1 MTTIEGPIREEFA
14 RLFQEWSGEKPRTI
28 SALPESGSYRLYAR
42 ITGSTRRAVAVYYS
56 DLKENMAFMGFA
68 GHFRKVGIPV
78 PEIYACSA
86 DSLSYLQ
93 EDFGDHD
100 LFEILQNSENSPM
113 AGLRMELLKKVVRWL
128 PRIQIEGHRG
138 FDYDLAYPRKVFD
151 KQSMLWDLNYFKYN
165 FLKLVRISFDEQ
177 ALEDDFH
184 TFTAFLAEAPQNAFL
199 YRDFQSR
206 NIMVRNNE
214 PCFIDF
220 QGGRMG
226 FPGYDLASLL
236 FDAKAGLLPDERNL
250 LYALYLG
257 QIKQYDAVWPDLM
270 DRYYP
275 GFVMIRKMQALGAF
289 GFRGLI
295 EKKKA
300 FLQSIPPAM
309 VNLDWVTSHFTIEP
323 DIPELWRVLSELP
336 NHKGMK
342 RIIADIIKNPGE
354 K

>member
-1 MTTIEGPIREEFA
+1 MIAIDEQIRAEFA
-14 RLFQEWSGEKPRTI
+14 RLFKEWSGEQPQAI

-42 ITGSTRRAVAVYYS
+42 ITGSTRQAVGVFHT
-56 DLKENMAFMGFA
+56 DLKENLAFMGFSN
-68 GHFRKVGIPV
+68 HFRQAGLPV
-78 PEIYACSA
+78 PEIYCSSA
-86 DSLSYLQ
+86 DSLCYLQ

-100 LFEILQNSENSPM
+100 LFEILQHSGVSPM
-113 AGLRMELLKKVVRWL
+113 IELRNVLLTKVIEWL

-138 FDYDLAYPRKVFD
+138 LNYNLAYPRKVFD

-165 FLKLVRISFDEQ
+165 FLKLIRIPFDEQ

-184 TFTAFLAEAPQNAFL
+184 TFTSFLAEAPQNAFL

-206 NIMVRNNE
+206 NIMIKNNQ
-214 PCFIDF
+214 PWFIDF

-236 FDAKAGLLPDERNL
+236 FDAKAGLTPDERTT
-250 LYALYLG
+250 LYSLYIQ
-257 QIKQYDAVWPDLM
+257 QISKFDTGWKALM
-270 DRYYP
+270 DQYYP

-289 GFRGLI
+289 GFRGII
-295 EKKKA
+295 EKKTA

-309 VNLDWVTSHFTIEP
+309 VNLEWVTSHFKVEP
-323 DIPELWRVLSELP
+323 VIPELWRILCELP
-336 NHKGMK
+336 HHKGMK
-342 RIIADIIKNPGE
+342 RILAEIVKHPDE

>member
-1 MTTIEGPIREEFA
+1 MTIIDEKISAGFA
-14 RLFQEWSGEKPRTI
+14 QLFEEWSGEKTQTI

-42 ITGSTRRAVAVYYS
+42 LKGNSKNVVAVYHK
-56 DLKENMAFMGFA
+56 DVKENLAFIGFSE
-68 GHFRKVGIPV
+68 HFRNKGIPV
-78 PEIYACSA
+78 PEVFACAA

-100 LFEILQNSENSPM
+100 LFEFLMDSEHFD
-113 AGLRMELLKKVVRWL
+113 GFHRRKDLLVKVVEWL
-128 PRIQIEGHRG
+128 PRIQIEGHQG
-138 FDYDLAYPRKVFD
+138 LNYDLAYPRRVFD

-165 FLKLVRISFDEQ
+165 FLKLVKIAFDEQ

-184 TFTAFLAEAPQNAFL
+184 TFTSFLSEAPQNAFL

-236 FDAKAGLLPDERNL
+236 FDAKAGITSEERSFLYKAYVDKITKYDPAWSSLLE
-250 LYALYLG
+250 
-257 QIKQYDAVWPDLM
+257 
-270 DRYYP
+270 RYYP
-275 GFVMIRKMQALGAF
+275 GFVLIRKMQALGAF

-295 EKKKA
+295 EKKTA

-309 VNLDWVTSHFTIEP
+309 TNLSWVTSNLKVEAN
-323 DIPELWRVLSELP
+323 IPELWRVLCELP

-342 RIIADIIKNPGE
+342 RIVVDILKHMEE

>member
-1 MTTIEGPIREEFA
+1 MIAIDEPIRTEFE
-14 RLFQEWSGEKPRTI
+14 RLFEEWSGEKPQAI

-42 ITGSTRRAVAVYYS
+42 ISGATKQVVAVHYT
-56 DLKENMAFMGFA
+56 DLKENLAFIGFA
-68 GHFRKVGIPV
+68 KHFRQAGIPV
-78 PEIYACSA
+78 PEIYNCSA
-86 DSLSYLQ
+86 DLLSYLQ

-100 LFEILQNSENSPM
+100 LFEILQHPDGSPTDS
-113 AGLRMELLKKVVRWL
+113 LRSELLIKVVKWL
-128 PRIQIEGHRG
+128 PRIQIEGHR
-138 FDYDLAYPRKVFD
+138 DLNYALAYPRKVFD

-165 FLKLVRISFDEQ
+165 FLKLVKIPFDEQ

-184 TFTAFLAEAPQNAFL
+184 TFTSFLASAPQNAFL

-206 NIMVRNNE
+206 NIMIRDNQ

-236 FDAKAGLLPDERNL
+236 FDAKAGLSPEERSL
-250 LYALYLG
+250 LYETYLKVIG
-257 QIKQYDAVWPDLM
+257 SYDASWPPM
-270 DRYYP
+270 MEKYFP
-275 GFVMIRKMQALGAF
+275 AFVLIRKMQALGAF

-295 EKKKA
+295 ENKKG

-309 VNLDWVTSHFTIEP
+309 VNLNWVTANYKMIPE
-323 DIPELWRVLSELP
+323 IPELWRVLSDLP
-336 NHKGMK
+336 HFKGMK
-342 RIIADIIKNPGE
+342 RIIAEILKHPEE

>member
-1 MTTIEGPIREEFA
+1 MIAIDEPIRAEFA
-14 RLFQEWSGEKPRTI
+14 RLFEEWSGEKPQAI

-42 ITGSTRRAVAVYYS
+42 INGVSKHAVAVHYT
-56 DLKENMAFMGFA
+56 DLKENLAFIGFA
-68 GHFRKVGIPV
+68 RHFRESGIPV
-78 PEIYACSA
+78 PEIFNVSA
-86 DSLSYLQ
+86 DSLCYLQ

-100 LFEILQNSENSPM
+100 LFEILQHSDGYPSSE
-113 AGLRMELLKKVVRWL
+113 LRTELLTKVVEWL
-128 PRIQIEGHRG
+128 PKIQIEGHKNLN
-138 FDYDLAYPRKVFD
+138 YDLAYPRKVFD

-184 TFTAFLAEAPQNAFL
+184 TFTSFLATAPQNAFL

-206 NIMVRNNE
+206 NIMIRDNQ

-226 FPGYDLASLL
+226 FPAYDLASLL
-236 FDAKAGLLPDERNL
+236 FDAKAGLSPDERTS
-250 LYALYLG
+250 LYNAYQKVIGLY
-257 QIKQYDAVWPDLM
+257 DPEWPLLM
-270 DRYYP
+270 DKYFP
-275 GFVMIRKMQALGAF
+275 AFVLIRKMQALGAF

-295 EKKKA
+295 ENKRG

-309 VNLDWVTSHFTIEP
+309 INLSWVTDNYTMVPE
-323 DIPELWRVLSELP
+323 IPELWRVLSELP
-336 NHKGMK
+336 HFKGMK
-342 RIIADIIKNPGE
+342 RIIADILKHPDE

>member
-1 MTTIEGPIREEFA
+1 MIAIDEQTRVEFA
-14 RLFQEWSGEKPRTI
+14 RLFQEWSGEQPQAI

-42 ITGSTRRAVAVYYS
+42 ISGSTKHAVAVYYT
-56 DLKENMAFMGFA
+56 DLKENLAFIGFA
-68 GHFRKVGIPV
+68 NHFRKAGIPV
-78 PEIYACSA
+78 PEIYCSSA
-86 DSLSYLQ
+86 DSLCYLQ
-93 EDFGDHD
+93 EDFGDLD
-100 LFEILQNSENSPM
+100 LFEILQNSENSPFKD
-113 AGLRMELLKKVVRWL
+113 LRLELLEKVIEWL
-128 PRIQIEGHRG
+128 PRIQIEGHSG
-138 FDYDLAYPRKVFD
+138 LDYDLAYPRKAFD

-165 FLKLVRISFDEQ
+165 FLKLVRMPFDEQ

-184 TFTAFLAEAPQNAFL
+184 TFTSFLAEAPQNAFL

-206 NIMVRNNE
+206 NIMIRNNQ

-236 FDAKAGLLPDERNL
+236 FDAKAGLSPDERTF
-250 LYALYLG
+250 LYSEYERHIAQFDPL
-257 QIKQYDAVWPDLM
+257 WPALM
-270 DRYYP
+270 DRFYP

-309 VNLDWVTSHFTIEP
+309 INLEWVTSHFRIEP
-323 DIPELWRVLSELP
+323 EIPELWRVLRELP
-336 NHKGMK
+336 HHKGMK
-342 RIIADIIKNPGE
+342 RIIADIMKHPDEI
-354 K
+354 

>member
-1 MTTIEGPIREEFA
+1 MIAIDEQIRAEFA
-14 RLFQEWSGEKPRTI
+14 RLFQEWSGEIPQAI
-28 SALPESGSYRLYAR
+28 SALPESGSYRLYVR
-42 ITGSTRRAVAVYYS
+42 ISGSSKHAVAVYYT
-56 DLKENMAFMGFA
+56 DLKENLAFMGFA
-68 GHFRKVGIPV
+68 THFRKAGIPV
-78 PEIYACSA
+78 PEIYCCSP
-86 DSLSYLQ
+86 DSLCYLQ

-100 LFEILQNSENSPM
+100 LFEILQHSESSPFRE
-113 AGLRMELLKKVVRWL
+113 LRVELLRKVIEWL

-165 FLKLVRISFDEQ
+165 FLKLIRIPFDEQ

-184 TFTAFLAEAPQNAFL
+184 TFTSFLAEAPQNAFL

-206 NIMVRNNE
+206 NIMIRNNQ

-236 FDAKAGLLPDERNL
+236 FDAKAGLSPDERAS
-250 LYALYLG
+250 LYSAY
-257 QIKQYDAVWPDLM
+257 IEHIAQYDPVWPALM

-309 VNLDWVTSHFTIEP
+309 INLDWVTSHFRIEP
-323 DIPELWRVLSELP
+323 EIPELWRVLRELP
-336 NHKGMK
+336 HHKGMK
-342 RIIADIIKNPGE
+342 RIIADIMKHPDE

>member
-1 MTTIEGPIREEFA
+1 MDEQIRAEFA
-14 RLFQEWSGEKPRTI
+14 QLFEEWSGEQPQAI

-42 ITGSTRRAVAVYYS
+42 ITGTEKHAVAVHYT
-56 DLKENMAFMGFA
+56 DLKENLAFIGFA
-68 GHFRKVGIPV
+68 NHFRKAGIPV
-78 PEIYACSA
+78 PEIYCCSA

-93 EDFGDHD
+93 EDFGDLD
-100 LFEILQNSENSPM
+100 LFEILQHSDL
-113 AGLRMELLKKVVRWL
+113 ATFRLRSELLAKVIEWL
-128 PRIQIEGHRG
+128 PRIQIEGHRE
-138 FDYDLAYPRKVFD
+138 FNYNLAYPRKVFD

-165 FLKLVRISFDEQ
+165 FLKLIRIPFDEQ

-184 TFTAFLAEAPQNAFL
+184 TFTSYLAEAPQNAFL

-206 NIMVRNNE
+206 NIMIRNNQ

-236 FDAKAGLLPDERNL
+236 FDAKAGLLPEERTF
-250 LYALYLG
+250 LYAEYKRH
-257 QIKQYDAVWPDLM
+257 IARYDPVWPDLM
-270 DRYYP
+270 DLYYP
-275 GFVMIRKMQALGAF
+275 GFVLIRKMQALGAF

-309 VNLDWVTSHFTIEP
+309 INLDWVTSHFTLEP

-336 NHKGMK
+336 GYKGMK
-342 RIIADIIKNPGE
+342 RIVADILKHPDE

>member
-1 MTTIEGPIREEFA
+1 MIAIDEPIRAGFA
-14 RLFQEWSGEKPRTI
+14 RLFQEWSGEQSRAI

-42 ITGSTRRAVAVYYS
+42 ISGSTRHAVAVYYS
-56 DLKENMAFMGFA
+56 DLKENLAFMGFA
-68 GHFRKVGIPV
+68 NHFRKAGLPV
-78 PEIYACSA
+78 PEIYCCSA
-86 DSLSYLQ
+86 DSLCYLQ

-100 LFEILQNSENSPM
+100 LFEILQQPINSSSRENRS
-113 AGLRMELLKKVVRWL
+113 ELLNKVVEWL
-128 PRIQIEGHRG
+128 PRIQIEGHQG
-138 FDYDLAYPRKVFD
+138 LDYNLAYPRKVFD

-184 TFTAFLAEAPQNAFL
+184 TFTSYLAQAPQNAFL

-206 NIMVRNNE
+206 NIMIRNNE

-226 FPGYDLASLL
+226 FPAYDLASLL
-236 FDAKAGLLPDERNL
+236 FDAKAGLLPEERAS
-250 LYALYLG
+250 LYSQYLG
-257 QIKQYDAVWPDLM
+257 HLAKYDPEWPALM

-275 GFVMIRKMQALGAF
+275 GFVLIRKLQALGAF

-295 EKKKA
+295 ENKRA
-300 FLQSIPPAM
+300 FLHSIPPAM
-309 VNLDWVTSHFTIEP
+309 LNLGWVTSHFSIEP
-323 DIPELWRVLSELP
+323 GIPELWRVLCELP
-336 NHKGMK
+336 HHKGMK
-342 RIIADIIKNPGE
+342 RIIADILKHPDE

>member
-1 MTTIEGPIREEFA
+1 MIAIDEKIRVEFA
-14 RLFQEWSGEKPRTI
+14 RLFMEWSGEQPQAI

-42 ITGSTRRAVAVYYS
+42 IKGLSRNAVAVYYT
-56 DLKENMAFMGFA
+56 DLKENLAFMGFA
-68 GHFRKVGIPV
+68 DHFRKSGIPV
-78 PEIYACSA
+78 PEIYGCSA
-86 DSLSYLQ
+86 DSLCYLQ
-93 EDFGDHD
+93 EDFGDQD
-100 LFEILQNSENSPM
+100 LFEVLQHPVNSSSAEP
-113 AGLRMELLKKVVRWL
+113 RRELLLKVVEWL
-128 PRIQIEGHRG
+128 PRIQIEGHKG
-138 FDYDLAYPRKVFD
+138 FNYDLAYPRKVFD

-165 FLKLVRISFDEQ
+165 FLKIIRLPFDEQ

-184 TFTAFLAEAPQNAFL
+184 AFTSYLAEAPQNAFL

-206 NIMVRNNE
+206 NIMIRNNL

-236 FDAKAGLLPDERNL
+236 FDAKAGLSPDERAS
-250 LYALYLG
+250 LYSAYIN
-257 QIKQYDAVWPDLM
+257 QISEYDPDWPALM

-309 VNLDWVTSHFTIEP
+309 INLEWVTSHFRIEP
-323 DIPELWRVLSELP
+323 EIPELWRVLCELP
-336 NHKGMK
+336 HHRAMK
-342 RIIADIIKNPGE
+342 RIIADITKYPDE

>member
-1 MTTIEGPIREEFA
+1 MIAIDEQIRAEFA
-14 RLFQEWSGEKPRTI
+14 RLFEEWSGEKPQAI

-42 ITGSTRRAVAVYYS
+42 ISGSTKQAVAVYYT
-56 DLKENMAFMGFA
+56 DLKENLAFMGFA
-68 GHFRKVGIPV
+68 SHFRTAGIPV
-78 PEIYACSA
+78 PQIYGCSP
-86 DSLSYLQ
+86 DSLCYLQ

-100 LFEILQNSENSPM
+100 LFEILQHSDGFPENT
-113 AGLRMELLKKVVRWL
+113 RRRELLSKVVEWL
-128 PRIQIEGHRG
+128 PRIQIGGHIG
-138 FDYDLAYPRKVFD
+138 LNYELAYPRKVFD

-165 FLKLVRISFDEQ
+165 FLKLVRIAFDEQ

-184 TFTAFLAEAPQNAFL
+184 TFTSFLSEAPQDAFL

-206 NIMVRNNE
+206 NIMIHDNR

-236 FDAKAGLLPDERNL
+236 YDAKAGLTPEERSE
-250 LYALYLG
+250 LYQEYLVHIG
-257 QIKQYDAVWPDLM
+257 KYDAQWPALL

-275 GFVMIRKMQALGAF
+275 GFVLIRKMQALGAF

-309 VNLDWVTSHFTIEP
+309 VNLDWVTANFKMEP
-323 DIPELWRVLSELP
+323 EIPELWSVLCELP
-336 NHKGMK
+336 HHKGMK
-342 RIIADIIKNPGE
+342 RILADISKHPDE
-354 K
+354 Q

>member
-1 MTTIEGPIREEFA
+1 MITIDEQIRAEFA
-14 RLFQEWSGEKPRTI
+14 RLFQEWSGELPQAI

-42 ITGSTRRAVAVYYS
+42 IAGSTKQAVAVYYT
-56 DLKENMAFMGFA
+56 DLKENLAFMGFA
-68 GHFRKVGIPV
+68 NHFRKAGIPV
-78 PEIYACSA
+78 PEIYCSSE
-86 DSLSYLQ
+86 DSLCYLQ

-100 LFEILQNSENSPM
+100 LFEVLQHTDGSSSEE
-113 AGLRMELLKKVVRWL
+113 LRSVLLLKVIEWL

-165 FLKLVRISFDEQ
+165 FLKLIRISFDEQ

-184 TFTAFLAEAPQNAFL
+184 TFTSFLAEAPQNAFL

-206 NIMVRNNE
+206 NIMIRNNE

-236 FDAKAGLLPDERNL
+236 FDAKAGLLPDERAS
-250 LYALYLG
+250 LYTAY
-257 QIKQYDAVWPDLM
+257 IKHIAQYDPVWPVLM
-270 DRYYP
+270 ERYYP
-275 GFVMIRKMQALGAF
+275 GFVLIRKMQALGAF

-309 VNLDWVTSHFTIEP
+309 INLDWVTSHFRIVPE
-323 DIPELWRVLSELP
+323 IPELWRVLSELP
-336 NHKGMK
+336 HHKGMK
-342 RIIADIIKNPGE
+342 RIIADILKHPEE

>member
-1 MTTIEGPIREEFA
+1 MIAIEEPIRAEFA
-14 RLFQEWSGEKPRTI
+14 RLFQEWSGEAPRTI

-42 ITGSTRRAVAVYYS
+42 VTGPTRHAVAVYYT

-68 GHFRKVGIPV
+68 NHFRKAGIPV
-78 PEIYACSA
+78 PQIFGSSP
-86 DSLSYLQ
+86 DSLCYLQ

-100 LFEILQNSENSPM
+100 LFEILQHPENSP
-113 AGLRMELLKKVVRWL
+113 AGEHRWDLLKSVVEWL
-128 PRIQIEGHRG
+128 PRIQIEGHHDL
-138 FDYDLAYPRKVFD
+138 DYSLAYPRRIFD

-165 FLKLVRISFDEQ
+165 FLKLVRIPFDEQ

-184 TFTAFLAEAPQNAFL
+184 TFTTFLAEAPQNAFL

-206 NIMVRNNE
+206 NIMIRDNK

-236 FDAKAGLLPDERNL
+236 FDAKAGLTPDERAFLYSEYSRNIAGYNAGWPGL
-250 LYALYLG
+250 LE
-257 QIKQYDAVWPDLM
+257 
-270 DRYYP
+270 RYYP
-275 GFVMIRKMQALGAF
+275 GFVLIRKMQALGAF

-309 VNLDWVTSHFTIEP
+309 INLDWVTTHFTIEP
-323 DIPELWRVLSELP
+323 DIPELWRVLHELP
-336 NHKGMK
+336 HYRGMK
-342 RIIADIIKNPGE
+342 RIISEILTHPGE

>member
-1 MTTIEGPIREEFA
+1 MTVIDENISAGFA
-14 RLFQEWSGEKPRTI
+14 RLFEEWSGEKPQTI

-42 ITGSTRRAVAVYYS
+42 IQGNSKKVVAVYHT
-56 DLKENMAFMGFA
+56 DVKENLAFIGFSN
-68 GHFRKVGIPV
+68 HFRKAGIPV
-78 PEIYACSA
+78 PEVFACA
-86 DSLSYLQ
+86 PDSLSYLQ

-100 LFEILQNSENSPM
+100 LFEFLMESEDS
-113 AGLRMELLKKVVRWL
+113 GGSSRRKDLLVKVIEWL
-128 PRIQIEGHRG
+128 PTIQIKGHQG
-138 FDYDLAYPRKVFD
+138 LNYDLAYPRRVFD

-165 FLKLVRISFDEQ
+165 FLKLVKIAFDEQ

-184 TFTAFLAEAPQNAFL
+184 TFTAFLSEAPQNAFL

-206 NIMVRNNE
+206 NIMVLNNE

-236 FDAKAGLLPDERNL
+236 FDAKAGITPEERSF
-250 LYALYLG
+250 LYKAYVEEMA
-257 QIKQYDAVWPDLM
+257 KYDPAWSSFM

-275 GFVMIRKMQALGAF
+275 GFVLIRKMQALGAF

-295 EKKKA
+295 EKKTA

-309 VNLDWVTSHFTIEP
+309 TNLNWVTTHLSVAC
-323 DIPELWRVLSELP
+323 DIPELWRVLCELP
-336 NHKGMK
+336 IHKGMK
-342 RIIADIIKNPGE
+342 RIIADILKHTEE

>member
-1 MTTIEGPIREEFA
+1 MIGIDEEIRAEFA
-14 RLFQEWSGEKPRTI
+14 RLFMEWSGELPQTI

-42 ITGSTRRAVAVYYS
+42 VTGSSKQAVAVYYT
-56 DLKENMAFMGFA
+56 DLRENLAFMGFA
-68 GHFRKVGIPV
+68 NHFRKAGIPV
-78 PEIYACSA
+78 PEIYGCSA
-86 DSLSYLQ
+86 DSLCYLQ

-100 LFEILQNSENSPM
+100 LFEILQHAENSNFSE
-113 AGLRMELLKKVVRWL
+113 LKTELLSKVIEWL
-128 PRIQIEGHRG
+128 PRIQIEGHRNLN
-138 FDYDLAYPRKVFD
+138 YDLAYPRKVFD

-184 TFTAFLAEAPQNAFL
+184 TFTSFLAEAPQNAFL

-206 NIMVRNNE
+206 NIMIRNNE
-214 PCFIDF
+214 PGFIDF

-236 FDAKAGLLPDERNL
+236 FDAKAGLSPEERG
-250 LYALYLG
+250 ALYTAYI
-257 QIKQYDAVWPDLM
+257 QRIAKYDSGWPALM

-275 GFVMIRKMQALGAF
+275 GFVLIRKMQALGAF

-309 VNLDWVTSHFTIEP
+309 INLDWVTTHFRIEP
-323 DIPELWRVLSELP
+323 EIPELWRVLSELP
-336 NHKGMK
+336 HQKGMK
-342 RIIADIIKNPGE
+342 RIIADILKHPEE

>member
-1 MTTIEGPIREEFA
+1 MFTIEDNIRDEFA
-14 RLFQEWSGEKPRTI
+14 RLFQEWSGEQPQTI

-42 ITGSTRRAVAVYYS
+42 ITGATKQAVAVYYA
-56 DLKENMAFMGFA
+56 DLKENLAFMGFA
-68 GHFRKVGIPV
+68 RHFRKMGLPV
-78 PEIYACSA
+78 PEIYACSS

-100 LFEILQNSENSPM
+100 LFSLLQDHQTNPTGETRWS
-113 AGLRMELLKKVVRWL
+113 LLEKVIDWL
-128 PRIQIEGHRG
+128 PKIQIEGHDG
-138 FDYDLAYPRKVFD
+138 LNYDLAYPRKVFD

-165 FLKLVRISFDEQ
+165 FLKLVRIPFDEQ

-184 TFTAFLAEAPQNAFL
+184 TFTSFLAEAPRNAFL

-206 NIMVRNNE
+206 NIMVNNNQ
-214 PCFIDF
+214 PYFIDF

-236 FDAKAGLLPDERNL
+236 FDAKAGFSPDERSNL
-250 LYALYLG
+250 YSAYIDRLA
-257 QIKQYDAVWPDLM
+257 QFDPNWPAFM
-270 DRYYP
+270 DRFYA
-275 GFVMIRKMQALGAF
+275 GFVLIRKMQALGAF

-309 VNLDWVTSHFTIEP
+309 INLEWVTSNFTVEP
-323 DIPELWRVLSELP
+323 EIPELWRVLSELP
-336 NHKGMK
+336 HHKGMK
-342 RIIADIIKNPGE
+342 RIIADIMKHPDD

>member
-1 MTTIEGPIREEFA
+1 MIAIDEQIRAEFA
-14 RLFQEWSGEKPRTI
+14 RLFLKWSGEQPRAI

-42 ITGSTRRAVAVYYS
+42 IIGPTRQAVAVYYA

-68 GHFRKVGIPV
+68 NHFRNAGIPV
-78 PEIYACSA
+78 PEIYACSD
-86 DSLSYLQ
+86 DSLCYLQ

-100 LFEILQNSENSPM
+100 LFEILQHSENSSYRN
-113 AGLRMELLKKVVRWL
+113 LRGEVLKKVVEWL

-138 FDYDLAYPRKVFD
+138 FNYDLAYPRKVFD

-165 FLKLVRISFDEQ
+165 FLKIIRIPFDEQ

-184 TFTAFLAEAPQNAFL
+184 TFTSYLATAPQNAFL

-206 NIMVRNNE
+206 NIMIRNNQ

-236 FDAKAGLLPDERNL
+236 FDAKAGLSPDERTS
-250 LYALYLG
+250 LYSDYIG
-257 QIKQYDAVWPDLM
+257 HIVHYDAVWPALI

-275 GFVMIRKMQALGAF
+275 GFVLIRKMQALGAF

-309 VNLDWVTSHFTIEP
+309 VNLDWVTSHFRIEP
-323 DIPELWRVLSELP
+323 EIPELWRVLSELP
-336 NHKGMK
+336 YFKGMK
-342 RIIADIIKNPGE
+342 RIIADIMKHPDE

>member
-1 MTTIEGPIREEFA
+1 MIEIDQQIRAEFA
-14 RLFQEWSGEKPRTI
+14 RLFQEWSGEKAQTI

-42 ITGSTRRAVAVYYS
+42 INGASRHAVAVFYS
-56 DLKENMAFMGFA
+56 DLKENLAFLGFA
-68 GHFRKVGIPV
+68 RHFRKAGIPV
-78 PEIYACSA
+78 PEIYCCSP
-86 DSLSYLQ
+86 DSLCYLQ

-100 LFEILQNSENSPM
+100 LFEFLQQSDMMPDPAMRMKILGE
-113 AGLRMELLKKVVRWL
+113 VVEWL
-128 PRIQIEGHRG
+128 PKIQIEGNVG
-138 FDYDLAYPRKVFD
+138 LNYDLAYPRKSFD

-165 FLKLVRISFDEQ
+165 FLKLVRIPFDEQ

-184 TFTAFLAEAPQNAFL
+184 TFTAFLSEAPQNAFL

-206 NIMVRNNE
+206 NIMIHNDH

-236 FDAKAGLLPDERNL
+236 FDAKAGLSPEERDT
-250 LYALYLG
+250 LYQAFLRRMG
-257 QIKQYDAVWPDLM
+257 QYDKNWPALM
-270 DRYYP
+270 QKYYP
-275 GFVMIRKMQALGAF
+275 GFVLIRKMQALGAF

-295 EKKKA
+295 EQKKA

-309 VNLDWVTSHFTIEP
+309 INLDWVTSNFSLECN
-323 DIPELWRVLSELP
+323 IPELWKVLSELP
-336 NHKGMK
+336 HYKGMK
-342 RIIADIIKNPGE
+342 RIIADILKHPEE